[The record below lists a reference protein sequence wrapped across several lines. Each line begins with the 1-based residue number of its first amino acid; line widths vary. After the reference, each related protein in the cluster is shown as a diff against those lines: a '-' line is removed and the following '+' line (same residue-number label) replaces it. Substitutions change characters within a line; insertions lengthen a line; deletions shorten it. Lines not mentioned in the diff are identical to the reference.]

1 MFDYRTISR
10 ITIRPIEFDWFLVR
24 FVRLATEPESK
35 PQEFKRWSIHTP
47 VLVIFLLRHSR
58 QYFAL
63 KKLFEGTSVKRRYVS
78 KEFNCQRI
86 SEMASM
92 FCWEELRSYT
102 VAWFTFLL
110 RETCLFVDWVFHSP
124 KVICVWQ
131 FVSNQRCGMINS
143 CLANSPSAYFIIQSY
158 TPLITFVCA
167 YRTSFGPLVRSNSR
181 LFLCGQ
187 SLWWLFELATKIQ
200 TKCTIGIRP
209 DTTTLVISSE
219 KR

>member
-1 MFDYRTISR
+1 MFDYRTNR

-35 PQEFKRWSIHTP
+35 PQEFKRWSIHTR
-47 VLVIFLLRHSR
+47 VLVIFFLRHSR

-92 FCWEELRSYT
+92 FWEELRSYT

-110 RETCLFVDWVFHSP
+110 RETCLIVCGLSLSFPQSDLCLTIRFQSKIWND
-124 KVICVWQ
+124 KL
-131 FVSNQRCGMINS
+131 VSGKFS
-143 CLANSPSAYFIIQSY
+143 KCL
-158 TPLITFVCA
+158 L
-167 YRTSFGPLVRSNSR
+167 YRV
-181 LFLCGQ
+181 
-187 SLWWLFELATKIQ
+187 
-200 TKCTIGIRP
+200 IRP
-209 DTTTLVISSE
+209 S
-219 KR
+219 